1 MEDILRYK
9 IFYQNGNGPNDCR
22 SHKLEKIYDQWSP
35 EGRFYKTNISCGKG
49 SFKNAFLGYD
59 FLDNIKNKRNET
71 SFNKYKKIIWIETK
85 YIMNDDYKERYV
97 NELKL
102 TKKKHKNILNLISV
116 FLINIPEKVIVTIYP
131 YYNTLRNYFKEPTL
145 QSNAPPLEYERKIF
159 KFINEMISGLEFL
172 HNELNII
179 HRDIKVDNIMI
190 DDENNVKIIDFGLST
205 KSGVPKMKR
214 QESVMS
220 QDDPKISDVSKL
232 SLLGTPNYMAPEMYD
247 EDKNYDNKVDIYAFG
262 LTILSIIFN
271 KEPFNKETELSLS
284 NGVID
289 IMYYQLSTYLE
300 YIKSKVSSENNI
312 DIILDREYKKFGKDV
327 NVTKNKLKRYPLLKL
342 IIEDCIKPVQ
352 IRPNITELKSKY
364 LGKIEAILAIK
375 KSS

>member
-22 SHKLEKIYDQWSP
+22 EHKLKIINNSWSP
-35 EGRFYKTNISCGKG
+35 KGRFYKTNISCGKG

-59 FLDNIKNKRNET
+59 FSDNIKNQKEET
-71 SFNKYKKIIWIETK
+71 FFDKYKKIIWIETK
-85 YIMNDDYKERYV
+85 YKMNEDNKERFM
-97 NELKL
+97 NEIKL
-102 TKKKHKNILNLISV
+102 TNEKHKNILNLISV
-116 FLINIPEKVIVTIYP
+116 FVMNKDTDKAVIVTIYP
-131 YYNTLRNYFKEPTL
+131 YYNTLRNYFKESTP
-145 QSNAPPLEYERKIF
+145 QSNAPSLIYERKIF
-159 KFINEMISGLEFL
+159 KFIYEMISGLDFL
-172 HNELNII
+172 HNELNVI

-214 QESVMS
+214 QESITN
-220 QDDPKISDVSKL
+220 QDEPKISDISKL
-232 SLLGTPNYMAPEMYD
+232 SILGTPNYMAPEMYD

-262 LTILSIIFN
+262 LTILSIILD

-289 IMYYQLSTYLE
+289 IMYYQLFTYAE
-300 YIKSKVSSENNI
+300 YLKSNVSSENNI

-327 NVTKNKLKRYPLLKL
+327 NVTKNKLKRYPLLKS

-352 IRPNITELKSKY
+352 IRPNITELKSNY
-364 LGKIEAILAIK
+364 LEQIEAILAI
-375 KSS
+375 